1 MGEIHTTVWCL
12 GNPLRGDDGAAVRC
26 GEILLQNPSSHLE
39 VVLCEVVPENFAATL
54 RRNPP
59 ERLVILDACL
69 MGSAPGTIRI
79 LDFECLDG
87 LTETTHGLP
96 LGQILKDILARERVF
111 VIGIEPGNTDFSL
124 SLSTEVEAAVR
135 RLARSLREGSWTR
148 FPRKRNFIA

>member
-1 MGEIHTTVWCL
+1 MGEIRTTVWCL

-26 GEILLQNPSSHLE
+26 GEMLLENPEAHLE
-39 VVLCEVVPENFAATL
+39 VVLCETVPENFAAPL

-69 MGSAPGTIRI
+69 MGSEPGTVHL
-79 LDFECLDG
+79 LDLECLDG

-96 LGQILKDILARERVF
+96 LGEILKGILPSEKIF

-124 SLSTEVEAAVR
+124 ALSPEVQET
-135 RLARSLREGSWTR
+135 TR
-148 FPRKRNFIA
+148 FLAHALRDESWIHIPRTPPKA

>member
-1 MGEIHTTVWCL
+1 VGEIRTTVWCM

-26 GEILLQNPSSHLE
+26 GEMLLQNPEVHLE
-39 VVLCEVVPENFAATL
+39 VVLCETVPENFAAPL

-69 MGSAPGTIRI
+69 MGSEPGTIRL

-96 LGQILKDILARERVF
+96 LGEILKDILPREKVF
-111 VIGIEPGNTDFSL
+111 VIGIEPGNTGFSL
-124 SLSTEVEAAVR
+124 ALSPEVETAVR
-135 RLARSLREGSWTR
+135 ILARALRDESWIR
-148 FPRKRNFIA
+148 LPRNPFRA

>member
-1 MGEIHTTVWCL
+1 MGEIRTTVWCL

-26 GEILLQNPSSHLE
+26 GEMLLEAPETHLE
-39 VVLCEVVPENFAATL
+39 VVLCEAVPENFAAPL
-54 RRNPP
+54 RRTPP

-69 MGSAPGTIRI
+69 MGTEPGTIRM

-96 LGQILKDILARERVF
+96 LGGILKDILPREKVF

-124 SLSTEVEAAVR
+124 ALSPKVEAAVR
-135 RLARSLREGSWTR
+135 LLACALRDGSWIR
-148 FPRKRNFIA
+148 IPGAPL